1 MPKDDADHLIPRRRH
16 SGRENPTA
24 EEARGAWAYFD
35 SRRRLAG
42 SAYDEPHWSLGDAIR
57 WITDRT
63 RAAVDGAS
71 IDEDAAPAAVCELQD
86 ALARGEVHASGS
98 TAADP
103 LPRPFPP
110 ETWASHQICIEDDGN
125 LLWPY
130 VEHIASER
138 EVLLYVRLPRA
149 EVLQRWAPLDVA
161 EPIPTGT
168 KGKETACKGWLTALM
183 RAEPDRPRPKEE
195 VWAEASH
202 KFPGLAQR
210 AFERAW
216 RDAAK
221 DQAPTPGVGPGGA
234 AKSNHRINRSGYFG
248 ARLSAM
254 SMTVTA
260 PATFIDEGVDEQR

>member
-1 MPKDDADHLIPRRRH
+1 MRAARPVPTHFL
-16 SGRENPTA
+16 GRFRQRPG
-24 EEARGAWAYFD
+24 R
-35 SRRRLAG
+35 
-42 SAYDEPHWSLGDAIR
+42 AIR
-57 WITDRT
+57 S
-63 RAAVDGAS
+63 AS
-71 IDEDAAPAAVCELQD
+71 RMMGTFCG
-86 ALARGEVHASGS
+86 RMWS
-98 TAADP
+98 T
-103 LPRPFPP
+103 LR
-110 ETWASHQICIEDDGN
+110 
-125 LLWPY
+125 
-130 VEHIASER
+130 V

-221 DQAPTPGVGPGGA
+221 DSGADAWRRPGRRREIQSP
-234 AKSNHRINRSGYFG
+234 H
-248 ARLSAM
+248 
-254 SMTVTA
+254 
-260 PATFIDEGVDEQR
+260 